1 MVSYSHESFQTIL
14 TPANYK
20 RRIFMNTSTIGATI
34 ARLRHER
41 QIKQEELANFVGV
54 SVQAVSKWENGGMP
68 DTDLL
73 PKIADFFHVSI
84 DTLFARDM
92 IATGSLWNTL
102 FETVHSVP
110 MEERMEKALDI
121 CALLV
126 HALSTDNP
134 TEEPEEFSL
143 DADTTALLFSVRN
156 GRGISTVHKS
166 RDSSYF
172 LHLPPFADTDTAL
185 FQNKNYP
192 ALFRDLSDEPFFD
205 AVRFLMTRESRRSF
219 TPKLLTRQLGF
230 SEETAENVLT
240 KLLDYHLLEKE
251 IIEMDDEEMVMY
263 KPSYSTN
270 FTAML
275 NFAKELP
282 HVSSDKPSE
291 NSFEKYV
298 NIGIIRD

>member
-1 MVSYSHESFQTIL
+1 
-14 TPANYK
+14 
-20 RRIFMNTSTIGATI
+20 MNINTIGATI

-73 PKIADFFHVSI
+73 PKIADFFHISI
-84 DTLFARDM
+84 DALFARDM

-121 CALLV
+121 CVLLV
-126 HALSTDNP
+126 HALSTDDPN
-134 TEEPEEFSL
+134 EEAEDFTL
-143 DADTTALLFSVRN
+143 DADTNALLFSVRN

-166 RDSSYF
+166 RNSSYF
-172 LHLPPFADTDTAL
+172 LHLPPFADTDKAL

-192 ALFRDLSDEPFFD
+192 ALFRDLSDEPFFN

-230 SEETAENVLT
+230 SEETAENVLN
-240 KLLDYHLLEKE
+240 KLLSYHLLEKE

-263 KPSYSTN
+263 KPSYSTG
-270 FTAML
+270 FIAML

-282 HVSSDKPSE
+282 HVSSDEPTG
-291 NSFEKYV
+291 NSFEKHV
-298 NIGIIRD
+298 NKDIISD

>member
-1 MVSYSHESFQTIL
+1 MDT
-14 TPANYK
+14 
-20 RRIFMNTSTIGATI
+20 NTLGTTI
-34 ARLRHER
+34 AKLRRER

-73 PKIADFFHVSI
+73 PKIADFFHISI
-84 DTLFARDM
+84 DTLFARDV
-92 IATGSLWNTL
+92 IATGSLWNTI
-102 FETVHSVP
+102 FEAVHSVP
-110 MEERMEKALDI
+110 EEEKMDKAMEI

-126 HALSTDNP
+126 NALSTDDP
-134 TEEPEEFSL
+134 KEEPTKLSL
-143 DADTTALLFSVRN
+143 DEETTAVLLSVRN
-156 GRGISTVHKS
+156 GQGVSVAYKSTL
-166 RDSSYF
+166 SSYF
-172 LHLPPFADTDTAL
+172 LHLPPFSDTDAVL
-185 FQNKNYP
+185 FRNKNYP
-192 ALFRDLSDEPFFD
+192 ALFRDLADESFFE

-230 SEETAENVLT
+230 SEETAENVLN

-263 KPSYSTN
+263 KPGSSTS

-282 HVSSDKPSE
+282 HVSSDDPTGT
-291 NSFEKYV
+291 SFKKYV
-298 NIGIIRD
+298 SKDIIRD